1 MTVRRGWIV
10 LLAAVLGVALTAR
23 LGFWQLDRAAQKT
36 ALQQAQEQRSR
47 LPALGAA
54 DLSMDLGADA
64 AHWQRAVV
72 VEGRWMADAT
82 VYLENRAMNGH
93 AGFFVVTPL
102 VLDDGRAV
110 AVQRGWLPRDLADRT
125 RIAPYRSADGRL
137 RVRGRI
143 VPEASRLYELGAAA
157 SGALRQNLDL
167 AAYAREI
174 RRPLLPL
181 VIVQDDDGGGDAD
194 GLLRQWPAPAVDV
207 HKNYGYAFQW
217 FGLSGLIA
225 FLYVWFQIIR
235 PRRRRSAS
243 GHA

>member
-1 MTVRRGWIV
+1 MTALPARRRRWLV

-23 LGFWQLDRAAQKT
+23 LGLWQLDRAAQKI
-36 ALQQAQEQRSR
+36 ALQRSQEQRSR

-54 DLSMDLGADA
+54 DLSGKAEADA
-64 AHWQRAVV
+64 ALWQRTVA
-72 VEGRWMADAT
+72 VEGRWMAGAT

-110 AVQRGWLPRDLADRT
+110 AVQRGWLPRDIADRT

-143 VPEASRLYELGAAA
+143 APEVSRLYELGAAA

-167 AAYAREI
+167 AAYAGEI

-181 VIVQDDDGGGDAD
+181 VIVQEDGGDAD
-194 GLLRQWPAPAVDV
+194 GLLRQWPPPAVDV
-207 HKNYGYAFQW
+207 YKNYGYAFQW

-225 FLYVWFQIIR
+225 FLYVWFQVIR
-235 PRRRRSAS
+235 PRRRA
-243 GHA
+243 AA

>member
-1 MTVRRGWIV
+1 MKPRGWIV
-10 LLAAVLGVALTAR
+10 LLAALLGVALTAR
-23 LGFWQLDRAAQKT
+23 LGLWQLDRAAQKT
-36 ALQQAQEQRSR
+36 ALQQQQEQRAR

-54 DLSMDLGADA
+54 DLSSDTGADA
-64 AHWQRAVV
+64 ALWQRSVV

-82 VYLENRAMNGH
+82 VYLENRAMNGR

-110 AVQRGWLPRDLADRT
+110 AVQRGWLPRDLVDRT
-125 RIAPYRSADGRL
+125 RVVPYRSADGRL

-143 VPEASRLYELGAAA
+143 APEPSRLYELGAAA

-167 AAYAREI
+167 AAYGREI

-181 VIVQDDDGGGDAD
+181 VIVQADDAGDGNAD

-217 FGLSGLIA
+217 FGLSALIA

-235 PRRRRSAS
+235 PRRRRRA
-243 GHA
+243 A